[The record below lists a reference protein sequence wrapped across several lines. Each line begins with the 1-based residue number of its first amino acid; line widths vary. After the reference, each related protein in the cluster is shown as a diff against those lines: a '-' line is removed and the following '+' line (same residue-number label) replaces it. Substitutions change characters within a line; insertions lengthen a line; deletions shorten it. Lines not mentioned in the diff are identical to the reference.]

1 MKTFSKYIQDINEM
15 AHMSGILDSKS
26 YSLKKDFDK
35 YKNSKSF
42 KLQADKIGSM
52 NYSLYKS
59 TIDLN
64 EIYFLT
70 ENDEYRG
77 QITFMKDGNSL
88 IIKTSHKEKSVKG
101 FYNIL
106 FTIIL
111 NKNKSIEIVSDNNL
125 STQAFKS
132 YMKLSKNKSFILK
145 TKTMFGYEEFTKENI
160 EDSMFNRVSLSLKNF
175 VLEEYYNKINDILLF
190 ENHYKKMFQEND
202 ETLEQILMGENWKLI

>member
-1 MKTFSKYIQDINEM
+1 MVKFKEYITNEM
-15 AHMSGILDSKS
+15 AHMSGILDSNS
-26 YSLKKDFDK
+26 YSLKSEFNN

-42 KLQADKIGSM
+42 ELQTDKIGSM

-59 TIDLN
+59 TINLN

-70 ENDEYRG
+70 EDGEYRG

-111 NKNKSIEIVSDNNL
+111 NKNKNIEILSDNNL

-132 YMKLSKNKSFILK
+132 YMKLSKNKSFILR
-145 TKTMFGYEEFTKENI
+145 TKTLFGYDDFSKENI
-160 EDSMFNRVSLSLKNF
+160 EDSDLNRVSLSLKNF
-175 VLEEYYNKINDILLF
+175 VLEEYNNKINDKLLF
-190 ENHYKKMFQEND
+190 ENHYKKMFEEKD
-202 ETLEQILMGENWKLI
+202 ETLEQLLMGENWHLI